1 MFSEEGVRAAIR
13 ETKKETAWLSFD
25 GELYVYRC
33 MGINQNHVNNSIHA
47 AGIVHVPCTS
57 TSVDHT

>member
-25 GELYVYRC
+25 GELYVYRWV
-33 MGINQNHVNNSIHA
+33 GINQNHVNNSIHA
-47 AGIVHVPCTS
+47 AGINCATS
-57 TSVDHT
+57 TSLDHT